1 MRRLVF
7 FDRIVICNRNI
18 CSLGIFMAQ
27 YFLDVLENLSLLG
40 PRLNSLRQ
48 LLEIPSY
55 VIILSMSEV
64 GLMLDG

>member
-1 MRRLVF
+1 
-7 FDRIVICNRNI
+7 
-18 CSLGIFMAQ
+18 MAQ

-40 PRLNSLRQ
+40 TRLNSLRQ